1 MNRFT
6 WRRVGRLVA
15 TAAVAATVAVPAAEA
30 DRTHGGPTGAPAP
43 SPAVWTARGYE
54 VDRLGPKHV
63 ALQHPVSPPPATVV
77 KVVRPAGFDW
87 GDASVGAGVAAFVL
101 GSAAGLALLA
111 TRRRLR
117 PV

>member
-1 MNRFT
+1 VNRFT

-15 TAAVAATVAVPAAEA
+15 TAAVTAMVAVPAAEA
-30 DRTHGGPTGAPAP
+30 GRTHGGPTAAPAP
-43 SPAVWTARGYE
+43 SPSVWTARGYE
-54 VDRLGPKHV
+54 IDRLGPKHV

-77 KVVRPAGFDW
+77 KVVRPAGFHW
-87 GDASVGAGVAAFVL
+87 GDAGVGAAVAAFVL
-101 GSAAGLALLA
+101 GGAAGLALVA